1 MQVISTQIHEDAG
14 RKPGFTVEFVCDGGE
29 VVSVH
34 MKQTDTN
41 GINRHNALEKARA
54 FLIEVGSFVGTDDR
68 SGATRDR
75 LDRDETGL
83 SDAVLSARRSQ
94 DAEELETQLEEGL
107 EDSFPASDPVSATY
121 SSTPGRTGRH

>member
-1 MQVISTQIHEDAG
+1 MQVISTQVHEDAG

-29 VVSVH
+29 IVSVH
-34 MKQTDTN
+34 MKQTEMN

-54 FLIEVGSFVGTDDR
+54 FLLEVGSFAGADDR
-68 SGATRDR
+68 SAMRDR
-75 LDRDETGL
+75 LGTDETGL

-121 SSTPGRTGRH
+121 SSTPGRAGRH

>member
-1 MQVISTQIHEDAG
+1 MQVISTQVHEDAG

-29 VVSVH
+29 IVSVH
-34 MKQTDTN
+34 MKQTEMN

-54 FLIEVGSFVGTDDR
+54 FLLEVGSFAGGD
-68 SGATRDR
+68 SGSNAIRDR
-75 LDRDETGL
+75 LGADETGL

-94 DAEELETQLEEGL
+94 DTEELETQLEEGL

-121 SSTPGRTGRH
+121 SSTPGRAGRH

>member
-1 MQVISTQIHEDAG
+1 MQIISTQVHEDAG

-29 VVSVH
+29 IVSVH
-34 MKQTDTN
+34 MKQTEVN

-54 FLIEVGSFVGTDDR
+54 FLLEVGSFAGADDR
-68 SGATRDR
+68 SAVHDR
-75 LDRDETGL
+75 LGTDETGL